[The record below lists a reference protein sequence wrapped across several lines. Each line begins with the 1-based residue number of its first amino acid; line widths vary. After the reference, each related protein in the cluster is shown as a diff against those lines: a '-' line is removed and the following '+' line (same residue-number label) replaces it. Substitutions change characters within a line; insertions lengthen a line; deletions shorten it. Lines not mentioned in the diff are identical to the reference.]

1 MIALLTKM
9 DFAWGRTELR
19 PVQHFPDLHRV
30 AKPQSLKRSFMSSA
44 EKQQ

>member
-1 MIALLTKM
+1 MTGLLTKM

-19 PVQHFPDLHRV
+19 PVQHFPDPHRV
-30 AKPQSLKRSFMSSA
+30 AKPQSLKCSFMRSA